1 MSQADLRDYVPS
13 GSWDIIGCPGKKTQ
27 MRHTDGEHNISTIT
41 YFIRIRRKTLFY
53 TVNLIIPCVLISFLS
68 VGVFYLP
75 SDAGEKMTMCISV
88 LLALVVFLLLV
99 SKILPPTSDTIP
111 LIANY
116 LLFTFVNNVV
126 VIVFTVIIINWFF
139 RTPRTHRMPSWVRV
153 LFLNY
158 LPRVILMKRPRH
170 DERWGKK
177 DYTTRHEAAAAE
189 DAAANNDKEKT
200 TSTRSQDGRATDQ
213 RSGDRADG
221 SGPPVSDCRHLP
233 GVGSSVRV
241 TAIRSG
247 LYGMVGNENGCVA
260 DGVGDSQ
267 QIPASPTFYDTSAAD
282 CDIPLTLETKKSLDA
297 VTFIAAHLRNEDDY
311 SEVCQQVDYLLL
323 DNQQTPLSWDITL
336 STWLQE
342 QRRSWLCWH
351 SGS

>member
-1 MSQADLRDYVPS
+1 LKNCVALQADLRNYVPS
-13 GSWDIIGCPGKKTQ
+13 GSWDIIGCPGEIGQ
-27 MRHTDGEHNISTIT
+27 MRHTDGIHNISIIT
-41 YFIRIRRKTLFY
+41 YTIRIRRKTLFY

-139 RTPRTHRMPSWVRV
+139 RTPRTHRMPGWIRV

-177 DYTTRHEAAAAE
+177 EYTIRHEAAAAE
-189 DAAANNDKEKT
+189 DAVAADQSSREKDKT
-200 TSTRSQDGRATDQ
+200 TSTRSRDGRSTEQKSA
-213 RSGDRADG
+213 GRADG
-221 SGPPVSDCRHLP
+221 GASAVSDCRHLP

-241 TAIRSG
+241 TAIRSS
-247 LYGMVGNENGCVA
+247 LYGMGGGENGYVA
-260 DGVGDSQ
+260 DGIGDSQ
-267 QIPASPTFYDTSAAD
+267 PTFYDALATAD
-282 CDIPLTLETKKSLDA
+282 CDIPLTSETKKAVDA
-297 VTFIAAHLRNEDDY
+297 VTFIAAHLKNEDDY
-311 SEVCQQVDYLLL
+311 SEVCK
-323 DNQQTPLSWDITL
+323 S
-336 STWLQE
+336 
-342 QRRSWLCWH
+342 
-351 SGS
+351 

>member
-1 MSQADLRDYVPS
+1 MHAAPQADLRDYVPS
-13 GSWDIIGCPGKKTQ
+13 GSWDIIGCPAEIDE
-27 MRHTDGEHNISTIT
+27 MPHTDGVHNISIIT
-41 YFIRIRRKTLFY
+41 YKIRIRRKTLFY

-126 VIVFTVIIINWFF
+126 VIVFTVVIINWFF
-139 RTPRTHRMPSWVRV
+139 RTPRTHRMPGWIRV

-177 DYTTRHEAAAAE
+177 DYTIRHEAAAA
-189 DAAANNDKEKT
+189 AAAEEDRT
-200 TSTRSQDGRATDQ
+200 ASTRSQADQRPDGRA
-213 RSGDRADG
+213 DR
-221 SGPPVSDCRHLP
+221 SGPPASDCRHLP

-241 TAIRSG
+241 TAIRSS
-247 LYGMVGNENGCVA
+247 LYGMTGGENGCVA
-260 DGVGDSQ
+260 DGVGGGDGPQRAPS
-267 QIPASPTFYDTSAAD
+267 TFYDRAAAD
-282 CDIPLTLETKKSLDA
+282 CDIPLTSETKKALDA
-297 VTFIAAHLRNEDDY
+297 VTFIAAHLKNEDDY
-311 SEVCQQVDYLLL
+311 SEVCTVQTFQ
-323 DNQQTPLSWDITL
+323 NQANQIKSRFI
-336 STWLQE
+336 
-342 QRRSWLCWH
+342 
-351 SGS
+351 

>member
-1 MSQADLRDYVPS
+1 MDLRDYVQS
-13 GSWDIIGCPGKKTQ
+13 GSWDIIGCPAVIGEMK
-27 MRHTDGEHNISTIT
+27 HTDGVHNISIIT
-41 YFIRIRRKTLFY
+41 YTIRIRRKTLFY

-126 VIVFTVIIINWFF
+126 VIVFTVVIINWFF
-139 RTPRTHRMPSWVRV
+139 RTPRTHRMPGWIRV

-177 DYTTRHEAAAAE
+177 DYTVRHEAAAAE
-189 DAAANNDKEKT
+189 DAAAAKNKT
-200 TSTRSQDGRATDQ
+200 TTTARSQDGCSTEQ
-213 RSGDRADG
+213 RADG
-221 SGPPVSDCRHLP
+221 RTAVSAAPVSDTRHLP

-241 TAIRSG
+241 TAIRSN
-247 LYGMVGNENGCVA
+247 LYGVSGAENGCVA
-260 DGVGDSQ
+260 DGVGDGQPS
-267 QIPASPTFYDTSAAD
+267 APTFFDPPAAD
-282 CDIPLTLETKKSLDA
+282 CDIPLTSETKKALDA
-297 VTFIAAHLRNEDDY
+297 ITFIAAHLKNEDDY
-311 SEVCQQVDYLLL
+311 SEV
-323 DNQQTPLSWDITL
+323 
-336 STWLQE
+336 
-342 QRRSWLCWH
+342 
-351 SGS
+351 

>member
-1 MSQADLRDYVPS
+1 M
-13 GSWDIIGCPGKKTQ
+13 IGQRK
-27 MRHTDGEHNISTIT
+27 HTDGVNNISIIT
-41 YFIRIRRKTLFY
+41 YKIRIRRKTLFY

-139 RTPRTHRMPSWVRV
+139 RTPRTHRMPGWVRV

-170 DERWGKK
+170 DERWAKK
-177 DYTTRHEAAAAE
+177 DYTIRHKAAAAE
-189 DAAANNDKEKT
+189 VATAVEVAAVVDKSKDGT
-200 TSTRSQDGRATDQ
+200 TSTRSKDGRAADQ
-213 RSGDRADG
+213 RSGARADG
-221 SGPPVSDCRHLP
+221 GGPPASDTRHLP

-241 TAIRSG
+241 TAIRSS
-247 LYGMVGNENGCVA
+247 LYGMTGGENGCVA
-260 DGVGDSQ
+260 DGVGVDDTQ
-267 QIPASPTFYDTSAAD
+267 QVAATFFDASAAD
-282 CDIPLTLETKKSLDA
+282 CDIPLTPETKKALDA
-297 VTFIAAHLRNEDDY
+297 VTFISAHLRNEDDY
-311 SEVCQQVDYLLL
+311 SEVC
-323 DNQQTPLSWDITL
+323 
-336 STWLQE
+336 
-342 QRRSWLCWH
+342 R
-351 SGS
+351 

>member
-1 MSQADLRDYVPS
+1 MDLRNYVPS
-13 GSWDIIGCPGKKTQ
+13 GSWDIIGCPGKIGQ
-27 MRHTDGEHNISTIT
+27 MPHTDGENNISTIT
-41 YFIRIRRKTLFY
+41 YTIRIRRKTLFY

-68 VGVFYLP
+68 VGVFCLP

-99 SKILPPTSDTIP
+99 SKILPPTSDKIP

-126 VIVFTVIIINWFF
+126 VIFFTVIIINWFF
-139 RTPRTHRMPSWVRV
+139 RTPRTHRMPGWIRV

-177 DYTTRHEAAAAE
+177 QYTIRHEAAAAE
-189 DAAANNDKEKT
+189 DAAAAAERQKDKT
-200 TSTRSQDGRATDQ
+200 ASTRSHDGRKTEP
-213 RSGDRADG
+213 GGRADG

-241 TAIRSG
+241 TAIRSS
-247 LYGMVGNENGCVA
+247 LYGMAGTENGCVA
-260 DGVGDSQ
+260 DGVGDVQPSLFDS
-267 QIPASPTFYDTSAAD
+267 AAAD
-282 CDIPLTLETKKSLDA
+282 CDIPLTSETKKALDA
-297 VTFIAAHLRNEDDY
+297 VTFIAAHLKNEDDY
-311 SEVCQQVDYLLL
+311 SEVCGVVVSALVLINVVNRHFARL
-323 DNQQTPLSWDITL
+323 VLGWVTL
-336 STWLQE
+336 GGRVNHL
-342 QRRSWLCWH
+342 
-351 SGS
+351 GM

>member
-1 MSQADLRDYVPS
+1 LRDYVQS
-13 GSWDIIGCPGKKTQ
+13 GSWDIIGCPGKIGEMK
-27 MRHTDGEHNISTIT
+27 HTDGSHNISTIT
-41 YFIRIRRKTLFY
+41 YTIRIRRKTLFY

-139 RTPRTHRMPSWVRV
+139 RTPRTHRMPGWIRV

-170 DERWGKK
+170 DDRWGKK
-177 DYTTRHEAAAAE
+177 EYTTRHEASVAATTFHE
-189 DAAANNDKEKT
+189 KEKT
-200 TSTRSQDGRATDQ
+200 TSTRSRDGQ
-213 RSGDRADG
+213 RSGGRADG
-221 SGPPVSDCRHLP
+221 SGPPISDCRHLP

-241 TAIRSG
+241 TAIRSS
-247 LYGMVGNENGCVA
+247 LYGTAGGENGCVA
-260 DGVGDSQ
+260 DGVGDAQ
-267 QIPASPTFYDTSAAD
+267 QRAPTFYDAAAAD
-282 CDIPLTLETKKSLDA
+282 CDIPLTVETKKALDA

-311 SEVCQQVDYLLL
+311 SEVC
-323 DNQQTPLSWDITL
+323 
-336 STWLQE
+336 E
-342 QRRSWLCWH
+342 
-351 SGS
+351 

>member
-1 MSQADLRDYVPS
+1 MQADLRDYVPS
-13 GSWDIIGCPGKKTQ
+13 GSWDIIGCPGEV
-27 MRHTDGEHNISTIT
+27 HTDEHNNISIIT
-41 YFIRIRRKTLFY
+41 YTIRIRRKTLFY

-126 VIVFTVIIINWFF
+126 VIVFTVVIINWFF
-139 RTPRTHRMPSWVRV
+139 RTPRTHRMPGWIRV

-177 DYTTRHEAAAAE
+177 DYTIRHEAAAA
-189 DAAANNDKEKT
+189 AAAADDGVDRKGKT
-200 TSTRSQDGRATDQ
+200 TASTRSRDGRTS
-213 RSGDRADG
+213 RGDG
-221 SGPPVSDCRHLP
+221 SGPPASDCRHLP

-241 TAIRSG
+241 TAIRSS
-247 LYGMVGNENGCVA
+247 LYGMAATENGSCMA
-260 DGVGDSQ
+260 DGVVGGDSQ
-267 QIPASPTFYDTSAAD
+267 QRSSSSFYDTASPGAAGD
-282 CDIPLTLETKKSLDA
+282 CDIPLTSETKKALDA
-297 VTFIAAHLRNEDDY
+297 VTFIAAHLKNEDDY
-311 SEVCQQVDYLLL
+311 SEVCKLTMLVQYG
-323 DNQQTPLSWDITL
+323 
-336 STWLQE
+336 
-342 QRRSWLCWH
+342 H
-351 SGS
+351 

>member
-1 MSQADLRDYVPS
+1 ML
-13 GSWDIIGCPGKKTQ
+13 
-27 MRHTDGEHNISTIT
+27 HTDGYNNISIIT
-41 YFIRIRRKTLFY
+41 YTIRIRRKTLFY

-126 VIVFTVIIINWFF
+126 VIVFTVVIINWFF
-139 RTPRTHRMPSWVRV
+139 RTPRTHRMPGWIRV

-177 DYTTRHEAAAAE
+177 DYTIRHEAAAA
-189 DAAANNDKEKT
+189 AAAAAAGDEDNVDRKHNA
-200 TSTRSQDGRATDQ
+200 STRSRTRPPD
-213 RSGDRADG
+213 
-221 SGPPVSDCRHLP
+221 GPPLQSDCRHLP

-241 TAIRSG
+241 TAIRSN
-247 LYGMVGNENGCVA
+247 LYGVPAATENGSCVP
-260 DGVGDSQ
+260 DGVPERSSSHQ
-267 QIPASPTFYDTSAAD
+267 FYDTTASGSGAAAD
-282 CDIPLTLETKKSLDA
+282 CDIPLTSETKKALDA
-297 VTFIAAHLRNEDDY
+297 VTFIAAHLKNEDDY
-311 SEVCQQVDYLLL
+311 SEVCTV
-323 DNQQTPLSWDITL
+323 
-336 STWLQE
+336 
-342 QRRSWLCWH
+342 
-351 SGS
+351 G